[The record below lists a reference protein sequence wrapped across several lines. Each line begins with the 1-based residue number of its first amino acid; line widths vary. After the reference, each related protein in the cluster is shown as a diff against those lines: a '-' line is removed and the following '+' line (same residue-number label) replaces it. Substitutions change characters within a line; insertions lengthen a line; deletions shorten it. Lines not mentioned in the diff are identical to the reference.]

1 MTADSECYTCVNSAR
16 LDLAPRERVYVGP
29 TWRVAHA
36 FGTSLPGWLVV
47 VPKRHVVALDEL
59 TPEEAA
65 DLGPLLTDVT
75 AALREV
81 VGCEKTYVALFAE
94 AEGFQH
100 VHFHVVPRHADLD
113 AAFRGPSI
121 FGLMSG
127 DPARHVPDS
136 VMDEIGTSISRV
148 LRTRSA

>member
-1 MTADSECYTCVNSAR
+1 MTTDRECFTCIHNAR
-16 LDLAPRERVYVGP
+16 VDLAPRERVHVGP
-29 TWRVAHA
+29 RWRVAHA

-47 VPKRHVVALDEL
+47 LPQRHVIALDEL

-65 DLGPLLTDVT
+65 DLGPLLTNLT

-100 VHFHVVPRHADLD
+100 VHFHVMPRHGDLD
-113 AAFRGPSI
+113 PAFRGPRA
-121 FGLMSG
+121 FGMLGG
-127 DPARHVPDS
+127 DPARHVPDD
-136 VMDEIGTSISRV
+136 VMDEIATSISGA
-148 LRTRSA
+148 LLTRPA